1 MIQTR
6 FFCAATLAVFL
17 SALGLGPGRELPV
30 SAAPAASCATLAS
43 ISLPDTTIKTAEE
56 VAGPSFTPPS
66 GGALN
71 GLPKFCRVAGATKT
85 AVNFEV
91 WLPIEK
97 WNGKYQGVGNGANAG
112 SIVYGAMAAAVRRGY
127 ATASTDTGHAT
138 TNARDGQWAVGH
150 PELLEDFGYRAI
162 HVTAENAKQIVSSY
176 YGQRASQ
183 SYFMSCS
190 TGGRQ
195 ALMEAQ
201 RFPDDYNGI
210 IAGAPAANWTRFQTG
225 GHLWVALAM
234 NKDPESYV
242 PASKLP
248 ILADAVNKACD
259 TLDGI
264 ADGVLD
270 DPRQCKFDP
279 EVLMCRD
286 DKDAPSCLTPKQV
299 RAVKDIWAGSRNRT
313 GVVYPGYMP
322 GAESAGGWASYMT
335 GSGPLSGNHWEQ
347 ADNTLKYFIFENASW
362 DFRTFDYN
370 KDVDFA
376 LKKLGKTFDAFDADL
391 TKFRQRGNK
400 LIMYH
405 GWNDPSISP
414 LNTIE
419 YYNRVVG
426 HLMNGKNGSRD
437 EAETKAQQQVRLFM
451 VPGMLHCSGGPG
463 PSNFDMLTALEDWVE
478 HNRAPERI
486 IASHSTNGVQDKTR
500 PLCVY
505 PKVAVYSGTG
515 STNDAANFA
524 CQATK

>member
-1 MIQTR
+1 MKTR
-6 FFCAATLAVFL
+6 LFSAFLIGAGLSCLPAALQIEV
-17 SALGLGPGRELPV
+17 PV
-30 SAAPAASCATLAS
+30 AAAPAASCAALAS
-43 ISLPDTTIKTAEE
+43 IALPDTTIKTAEE
-56 VAGPSFTPPS
+56 VAGPSFTPPA
-66 GGALN
+66 GGAMN
-71 GLPKFCRVAGATKT
+71 GLPRFCRVAATTKP

-91 WLPIEK
+91 WLPVEK
-97 WNGKYQGVGNGANAG
+97 WNGKYQGVGNGANGG
-112 SIVYGAMAAAVRRGY
+112 SIVYGAMAAALRRGY
-127 ATASTDTGHAT
+127 ATASTDTGHTT
-138 TNARDGQWAVGH
+138 TNARDGEWALGH
-150 PELLEDFGYRAI
+150 PELVADFGYRAI
-162 HVTAENAKQIVSSY
+162 HVTADNAKQIVSTY

-201 RFPDDYNGI
+201 RFPEDYNGI
-210 IAGAPAANWTRFQTG
+210 VAGAPAANWTRFQTG
-225 GHLWVALAM
+225 GHLWVALAL
-234 NKDPESYV
+234 NKDPESYL
-242 PASKLP
+242 PTSKLP
-248 ILADAVNKACD
+248 ILANAVNAACD
-259 TLDGI
+259 KIDGI

-270 DPRQCKFDP
+270 DPRKCSFDP

-286 DKDAPSCLTPKQV
+286 GKDAPSCLTPKQV
-299 RAVKDIWAGSRNRT
+299 RAVKDVWSGSRNSR

-322 GAESAGGWASYMT
+322 GAESAGGWASYST
-335 GSGPLSGNHWEQ
+335 GTGPLTGNHWEQ
-347 ADNTLKYFIFENASW
+347 AENTLKYFVFENASW

-376 LKKLGKTFDAFDADL
+376 VKKLGKTLDAFDADL

-463 PSNFDMLTALEDWVE
+463 PSNFDMLTALEEWVE
-478 HNRAPERI
+478 KGRAPERV
-486 IASHSTNGVQDKTR
+486 IAAHSTNGVQDRTR

-505 PKVAVYSGTG
+505 PKVAVHSGTG
-515 STNDAANFA
+515 STDDAANFS
-524 CQATK
+524 CQAPK